1 MVLYFPP
8 AHSMKCL
15 RTKNG
20 GSSHWTPKLV
30 TFQAPTPLFDLSIV
44 RFQSR
49 LLCLGRRM
57 SLVSSL
63 PFLYW
68 CPALPCFG
76 RKEHHRRGPVHPRS
90 LHISRRKPAS
100 NAVCPIT
107 LYMFVFGSKIILSL
121 WLSSYCYCNS
131 ILTLISSVEV
141 YQPFLR
147 RSIASSVGKRE
158 KKRETLSVWRV
169 LWAFVLLFFHP
180 PSFVA
185 IRNNVMR
192 FVLVFPHQFPRS
204 HTQSIVASYS
214 VASDPYLQ
222 HKH

>member
-1 MVLYFPP
+1 MADRHTGPRNLLRFRPQL
-8 AHSMKCL
+8 HSSIC
-15 RTKNG
+15 R
-20 GSSHWTPKLV
+20 
-30 TFQAPTPLFDLSIV
+30 LSV
-44 RFQSR
+44 SKVACSVWDDVCRWY
-49 LLCLGRRM
+49 LLCL
-57 SLVSSL
+57 
-63 PFLYW
+63 FLYW